1 MSAAEYIGRFAPS
14 PTGPLHLGSLVA
26 AVGSWLDARAHG
38 GTWLVRIDDLDP
50 PREVPGAAEG
60 ILRTLH
66 RFGLESDAPPV
77 YQSSRSAAYAEVLEQ
92 LRACGDAYGCA
103 CSRRDLV
110 EATVYPGT
118 CRGRAVEPRA
128 WRFFVGT
135 GSVGWQDR
143 FAGPQHFD
151 RCLEL
156 GDFVI
161 KRADGW
167 WAYHLAAV
175 VDDAAAGVT
184 DVVRGA
190 DLLPSTA
197 CHIALQERLGLRIP
211 RYGHLPVVRNAAGE
225 KLSKQTLA
233 PPVDA
238 RPVGEVLREVFQHL
252 GLPPSTVSEPQA
264 ALEEA
269 LGAWKR
275 QLQGSRDGGHFDAFA
290 PGTVTA

>member
-1 MSAAEYIGRFAPS
+1 M
-14 PTGPLHLGSLVA
+14 VA

-50 PREVPGAAEG
+50 PREVAGAAAG

-66 RFGLESDAPPV
+66 RFGLEPDSPPV
-77 YQSSRSAAYAEVLEQ
+77 YQSSRSTAYAEVLEQ
-92 LRACGDAYGCA
+92 LRARGDAYGCA

-110 EATVYPGT
+110 DAAVYPGT
-118 CRGRAVEPRA
+118 CRGREVEPRA

-135 GSVGWQDR
+135 GTVGWQDR

-151 RCLEL
+151 RHLEL

-190 DLLPSTA
+190 DLLSSTA
-197 CHIALQERLGLRIP
+197 CHIALQERFGFPVP

-233 PPVDA
+233 PPVDDQ
-238 RPVGEVLREVFQHL
+238 PVADVLRAVFQHL
-252 GLPPSTVSEPQA
+252 GLPAGASNDRDVLLA
-264 ALEEA
+264 DALE
-269 LGAWKR
+269 AWKS
-275 QLQGSRDGGHFDAFA
+275 QLQGNREGGHLAAFA
-290 PGTVTA
+290 PGSVTE